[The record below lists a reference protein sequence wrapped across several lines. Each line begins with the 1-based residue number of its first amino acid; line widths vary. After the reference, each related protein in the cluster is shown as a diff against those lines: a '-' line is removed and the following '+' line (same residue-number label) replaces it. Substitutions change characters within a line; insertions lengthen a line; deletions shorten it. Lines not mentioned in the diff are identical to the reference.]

1 MSLLKDLNP
10 EVRKAM
16 DADKEKY
23 PSTHKS
29 LVNDMQS
36 QYIISDIKVG
46 TASRL
51 ISYAE
56 SIDFNFES
64 QHFILRLYQIF
75 GK

>member
-16 DADKEKY
+16 DDDKKKY
-23 PSTHKS
+23 PSTYKS
-29 LVNDMQS
+29 LVDDMQS
-36 QYIISDIKVG
+36 QYIVGDIKVG
-46 TASRL
+46 TASSL

>member
-10 EVRKAM
+10 EIRKAM

-29 LVNDMQS
+29 LVDDIQS
-36 QYIISDIKVG
+36 QYIVSDLRVG
-46 TASRL
+46 TASSL

-56 SIDFNFES
+56 SIEFNFES
-64 QHFILRLYQIF
+64 TNFILRLFQIF

>member
-10 EVRKAM
+10 EIRKAM

-29 LVNDMQS
+29 LVDDIQS
-36 QYIISDIKVG
+36 QYIVSDLRVG
-46 TASRL
+46 TASSL

-56 SIDFNFES
+56 SIGFNFES
-64 QHFILRLYQIF
+64 TNFILRLFQIF

>member
-10 EVRKAM
+10 EIRKAM

-29 LVNDMQS
+29 LVDDIQS
-36 QYIISDIKVG
+36 QYIVSDLRVG
-46 TASRL
+46 TASSL

-56 SIDFNFES
+56 SIEFNFES
-64 QHFILRLYQIF
+64 TNFILKLYQIF

>member
-36 QYIISDIKVG
+36 QYIVGDIKVG
-46 TASRL
+46 TASSL

-64 QHFILRLYQIF
+64 QHCILRLYQIF
-75 GK
+75 DK

>member
-36 QYIISDIKVG
+36 QYIVGDIKVG
-46 TASRL
+46 TASSL

>member
-36 QYIISDIKVG
+36 QYIVGDIKVG
-46 TASRL
+46 TASSL

-75 GK
+75 DK

>member
-46 TASRL
+46 TASSL

>member
-16 DADKEKY
+16 DDDKEKY
-23 PSTHKS
+23 PSTYKS
-29 LVNDMQS
+29 LVDDMQS
-36 QYIISDIKVG
+36 QYIVGDIKVG
-46 TASRL
+46 TASSL